1 MRQYLE
7 FLRIPGAK
15 SLLLAS
21 FPARFAY
28 GMISLGLYFKVYH
41 ETHSIA
47 AAGFA
52 AGANGIAGSLSTGY
66 RGALLDRFGMKWP
79 LRFFVPS
86 YSLFIVIVN
95 MSHSRLMLM
104 SAAIAL
110 GACAPPINLSVRP
123 MWKSIVP
130 APQLRI
136 AYAIDS
142 TAMNTGSIL
151 GPVVV
156 TALALSSHPGLALLV
171 CSAALFIGGISLSSL
186 KTIRNWKP
194 EEKHPNS
201 PRLFRIPGIRI
212 LALEGI
218 FIGLASGLFN
228 IALPAFNTLHNQPRF
243 TSIVL
248 AVDSSLMIV
257 GSLLAGL
264 IAKHLSPLKAFRRN
278 YIFWVLAAS
287 PLALVKPDWT
297 LLLVAAG
304 IGLFVGA
311 QQVFYFEMLDAVR
324 PMGTAASALGWMWVI
339 EGTAGAFGNS
349 IGGILSEKISP
360 SFCFGLFSFFV
371 LCGLITVELGKKYLR
386 AADVN
391 AQPNPN

>member
-1 MRQYLE
+1 MREYLE

-15 SLLLAS
+15 SLLIAS

-28 GMISLGLYFKVYH
+28 GMIGLGLYFKVYH

-66 RGALLDRFGMKWP
+66 RGALLDKFGMKWP

-86 YSLFIVIVN
+86 YALFILVVN
-95 MSHSRLMLM
+95 MSHSRLWLM
-104 SAAIAL
+104 IFAVAL
-110 GACAPPINLSVRP
+110 GASAPPINLSVRP

-130 APQLRI
+130 VEKLRI

-151 GPVVV
+151 GPVIV
-156 TALALSSHPGLALLV
+156 TALALSSHPGSALLV
-171 CSAALFIGGISLSSL
+171 CSASLLLGGLSLSSL
-186 KTIRNWKP
+186 STINAWKP
-194 EEKHPNS
+194 EERHPNS

-218 FIGLASGLFN
+218 CIGLATGLFN
-228 IALPAFNTLHNQPRF
+228 IALPAFNTLNHKPRF
-243 TSIVL
+243 TGVVL
-248 AVDSSLMIV
+248 AVDSSLMIA
-257 GSLLAGL
+257 GALLAGL
-264 IAKHLSPLKAFRRN
+264 IAKHLSPLRAFRRN
-278 YIFWVLAAS
+278 YILWALAAA
-287 PLALVKPDWT
+287 PLALVQPNWT
-297 LLLVAAG
+297 LLVVAAG

-311 QQVFYFEMLDAVR
+311 QQVFYFEVLDAVR

-349 IGGILSEKISP
+349 LGGILSEKISP

-371 LCGLITVELGKKYLR
+371 LCGLATVELGKKYLR

-391 AQPNPN
+391 VQPDPN

>member
-1 MRQYLE
+1 MREYLQ
-7 FLRIPGAK
+7 FLRVPGAK
-15 SLLLAS
+15 SLLTAS

-28 GMISLGLYFKVYH
+28 GMISLGLYFKVYQ

-66 RGALLDRFGMKWP
+66 RAALLDRFGMKWP

-86 YSLFIVIVN
+86 YSFFILVVN
-95 MSHSRLMLM
+95 MSHSRTWLMIG
-104 SAAIAL
+104 AVAL

-123 MWKSIVP
+123 LWKSIVP
-130 APQLRI
+130 AERLRI

-142 TAMNTGSIL
+142 TVMNIGAIL
-151 GPVVV
+151 RPGVV
-156 TALALSSHPGLALLV
+156 TALALSSHPGSALIV
-171 CSAALFIGGISLSSL
+171 CSVSLFVGGIALSSL
-186 KTIRNWKP
+186 STIGSWSP

-201 PRLFRIPGIRI
+201 PRLFRIPGIRL
-212 LALEGI
+212 LAVEGI

-228 IALPAFNTLHNQPRF
+228 IALPAFNTLHHVPRF

-248 AVDSSLMIV
+248 AVNSSLMIV
-257 GSLLAGL
+257 GSLLAGV

-278 YIFWVLAAS
+278 YIFWVIAAA
-287 PLALVKPDWT
+287 PLAFVQPNWS
-297 LLLVAAG
+297 LLMVAGCVG
-304 IGLFVGA
+304 IFVGA
-311 QQVFYFEMLDAVR
+311 QQIFYFETLDAVR

-339 EGTAGAFGNS
+339 EGSAGALGNS

-360 SFCFGLFSFFV
+360 AFCFGLFSFFV
-371 LCGLITVELGKKYLR
+371 FCGLLTVELGKKYLR
-386 AADVN
+386 DADVN

>member
-1 MRQYLE
+1 MREYLQ
-7 FLRIPGAK
+7 FLRVPGATP
-15 SLLLAS
+15 LLIAS

-28 GMISLGLYFKVYH
+28 GMISLGLYFKVYQ

-66 RGALLDRFGMKWP
+66 RAALLDRFGMKWP

-86 YSLFIVIVN
+86 YSFFILVVN
-95 MSHSRLMLM
+95 MSHSRSWLMI
-104 SAAIAL
+104 AAVAL

-123 MWKSIVP
+123 MWKSIIP
-130 APQLRI
+130 ADRLRI

-142 TAMNTGSIL
+142 TVMNIGAIL

-156 TALALSSHPGLALLV
+156 TTLALSSHPGSALIV
-171 CSAALFIGGISLSSL
+171 CSVSLFVGGIALSSL
-186 KTIRNWKP
+186 STIGSWEP

-201 PRLFRIPGIRI
+201 PRLFRIPGIRL
-212 LALEGI
+212 LAVEGI

-228 IALPAFNTLHNQPRF
+228 IALPAFNTLHHVPRF

-248 AVDSSLMIV
+248 AVNSSLMIV
-257 GSLLAGL
+257 GSLLAGV
-264 IAKHLSPLKAFRRN
+264 IAKHLSPLKAFRKN
-278 YIFWVLAAS
+278 YIFWVIAAS
-287 PLALVKPDWT
+287 PLAFVRPNWT
-297 LLLVAAG
+297 LLVVAGCVG
-304 IGLFVGA
+304 IFVGA
-311 QQVFYFEMLDAVR
+311 QQIFYFETLDAVR

-339 EGTAGAFGNS
+339 EGSAGALGNS

-360 SFCFGLFSFFV
+360 AFCFGLFSFFV
-371 LCGLITVELGKKYLR
+371 FCGLVTVELGKKYLR

>member
-1 MRQYLE
+1 MREYLQ
-7 FLRIPGAK
+7 FLRVPGAK
-15 SLLLAS
+15 SLLIAS

-28 GMISLGLYFKVYH
+28 GMIGLGLYFKVYQ

-66 RGALLDRFGMKWP
+66 RAALLDRFGMKWP

-86 YSLFIVIVN
+86 YSFFILIVN
-95 MSHSRLMLM
+95 VSHSRFWLMV
-104 SAAIAL
+104 AAVAL

-130 APQLRI
+130 AERLRI

-142 TAMNTGSIL
+142 TVMNIGAIL

-156 TALALSSHPGLALLV
+156 TALALSSHPGLALIV
-171 CSAALFIGGISLSSL
+171 CSASLFIGGISLSSL
-186 KTIRNWKP
+186 STIGSWTP

-201 PRLFRIPGIRI
+201 PRLFLMPGIRI
-212 LALEGI
+212 LAIEGI

-228 IALPAFNTLHNQPRF
+228 IALPAFNTLNHVPRF

-248 AVDSSLMIV
+248 AVNSSLMIV

-278 YIFWVLAAS
+278 YFFWVLAAS
-287 PLALVKPDWT
+287 PLALVKPNWT
-297 LLLVAAG
+297 LLVVAGAVG
-304 IGLFVGA
+304 IFVGA
-311 QQVFYFEMLDAVR
+311 QQVFYFETLDAVR

-339 EGTAGAFGNS
+339 EGTAAAFGNS

-360 SFCFGLFSFFV
+360 AFCFGLFSFFV

-386 AADVN
+386 DADTNV
-391 AQPNPN
+391 QPSPN

>member
-1 MRQYLE
+1 MREYMQ

-15 SLLLAS
+15 SLLIAS

-28 GMISLGLYFKVYH
+28 GMIGLGLYFKVYQ

-47 AAGFA
+47 TAGFA

-66 RGALLDRFGMKWP
+66 RAALLDRFGMKWP
-79 LRFFVPS
+79 LRFFVPA
-86 YSLFIVIVN
+86 YSFFILIVN
-95 MSHSRLMLM
+95 MSHSRLWLM
-104 SAAIAL
+104 VAAVAL

-130 APQLRI
+130 AEQLRI

-142 TAMNTGSIL
+142 TVMNTGSIL

-156 TALALSSHPGLALLV
+156 TALALSAHPASALFV
-171 CSAALFIGGISLSSL
+171 CSGSLFVGGISLSSL
-186 KTIRNWKP
+186 STISSWTP

-212 LALEGI
+212 LAVEGI

-228 IALPAFNTLHNQPRF
+228 IALPAFNTLNHVPRF
-243 TSIVL
+243 TSVVL
-248 AVDSSLMIV
+248 AVNSSLMIV

-264 IAKHLSPLKAFRRN
+264 IAKHLSPLRAFRRN

-287 PLALVKPDWT
+287 PLALVKPNWT
-297 LLLVAAG
+297 LLVVAGAVG
-304 IGLFVGA
+304 IFVGA
-311 QQVFYFEMLDAVR
+311 QQVFYFETLDAVR

-339 EGTAGAFGNS
+339 EGTAGAIGNS

-360 SFCFGLFSFFV
+360 AFCFGLFSFFV

-386 AADVN
+386 DADTNV
-391 AQPNPN
+391 QPSPN